1 MDLLDRPLADY
12 IAHRFGPTAT
22 LVSDERFPRGSSRI
36 TWFVDYRPG
45 DGEAVRSL
53 VFRGDLPGGS
63 TIPTSLEQEY
73 FMYDRLGRTDVPIAR
88 GLYWEDDPD
97 WATRPFYIREQIEGS
112 WEVPHFLDPD
122 PRYDSV
128 RIETSKEH
136 MRKLA
141 IVHNVDW
148 QAAGFDERLS
158 VPPSPAACGAHFI
171 DVLVGQF
178 RSFQAEPMP
187 LVTEA
192 VAILKHRAPVAP
204 RISLCKGTN
213 GLGEEVFKDGVI
225 VAMSDWEEAS
235 IGDPAAD
242 FASLQNFIPEIE
254 RDGENIWGLDK
265 ALAYYRE
272 VSGIDLSIDNVR
284 FYQMVRAFNTIV
296 YAHKAATAVQGG
308 AGDIR
313 QAWTGTEIQHLG
325 KRMTAC
331 VIGLAAPLDPAWFA
345 ELNLTVA

>member
-1 MDLLDRPLADY
+1 
-12 IAHRFGPTAT
+12 
-22 LVSDERFPRGSSRI
+22 
-36 TWFVDYRPG
+36 
-45 DGEAVRSL
+45 
-53 VFRGDLPGGS
+53 
-63 TIPTSLEQEY
+63 
-73 FMYDRLGRTDVPIAR
+73 
-88 GLYWEDDPD
+88 
-97 WATRPFYIREQIEGS
+97 
-112 WEVPHFLDPD
+112 
-122 PRYDSV
+122 
-128 RIETSKEH
+128 
-136 MRKLA
+136 
-141 IVHNVDW
+141 
-148 QAAGFDERLS
+148 
-158 VPPSPAACGAHFI
+158 
-171 DVLVGQF
+171 
-178 RSFQAEPMP
+178 MP

-192 VAILKHRAPVAP
+192 VAILKQRAPVAP

-325 KRMTAC
+325 KRMTAG